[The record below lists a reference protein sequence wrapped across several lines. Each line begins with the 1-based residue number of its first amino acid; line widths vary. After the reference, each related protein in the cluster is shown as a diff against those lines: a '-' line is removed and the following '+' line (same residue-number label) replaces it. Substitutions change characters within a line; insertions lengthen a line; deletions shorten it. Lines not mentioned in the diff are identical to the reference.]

1 MWQYVFGV
9 VEQSE
14 EKFYIMWEVNL
25 IKNNC
30 DNYCHEALIA
40 VF

>member
-25 IKNNC
+25 KKKK
-30 DNYCHEALIA
+30 L
-40 VF
+40 